1 MRTSSYLALSRQT
14 VLQREMTVIANN
26 LANATTTGYQAER
39 LVFDEALART
49 GRRAVAFVQDVAQ
62 ARDLAPGP
70 ITQTGNPLDLA
81 LEGPGYLAFATA
93 EGVRYG
99 RAGHLEIDREGRL
112 VNADGQPLLD
122 DSGNPISL
130 PLDEPTV
137 TVAGDGTISGRGGPL
152 GRIGIATFPNEHAL
166 RHAGDGLFAAEEPGL
181 PPSPATRLVQ
191 GALEGSNVQPV
202 LEMTAML
209 ASVRAFEGAQRLLD
223 TEHDLERQA
232 IERAVRAAG

>member
-49 GRRAVAFVQDVAQ
+49 GHRAVAFVQDVAQ

-137 TVAGDGTISGRGGPL
+137 TVAGDGTISRRGGPL
-152 GRIGIATFPNEHAL
+152 GRISIATFPNEHAL
-166 RHAGDGLFAAEEPGL
+166 RHAGGGLFAAEEPGL
-181 PPSPATRLVQ
+181 PPSPATRVVQ

-202 LEMTAML
+202 LEMTRMIET
-209 ASVRAFEGAQRLLD
+209 SRAFEGTQRLI
-223 TEHDLERQA
+223 EAHHDLERRA
-232 IERAVRAAG
+232 IERVLAAA